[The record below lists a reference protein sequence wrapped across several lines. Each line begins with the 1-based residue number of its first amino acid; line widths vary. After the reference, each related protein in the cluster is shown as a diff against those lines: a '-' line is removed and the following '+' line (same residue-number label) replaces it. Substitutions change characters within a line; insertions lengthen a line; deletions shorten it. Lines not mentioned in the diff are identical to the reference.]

1 MIGKPHPFIALML
14 GLLASG
20 IQADPAPA
28 PSPPLQVAVPADVYH
43 DYQCWLRHR
52 QVLRITDYRGDCSR
66 RDVIE
71 VALLQQA
78 LALGRGAVGGTA
90 GQRGEV
96 RGNSHELEWVIVNSY
111 ERTLTEMDQGRLD
124 LAATSLWREDIA
136 LRDNLWASTA
146 LLGPGSNLAQLYG
159 RAETAKNTT
168 LTETGQLADFRLV
181 SSRQWRA
188 DWQLL
193 TNLPHG
199 ELLDAPRWMTMVRW
213 VESGRAD
220 LLLAPPLT
228 AGTPVLRVKGSTLHP
243 VPGGILCLPGSRH
256 FAVSRQHPEAD
267 AIQQAL
273 NKGINTLRQQGRLRR
288 AYEQAGALQA
298 PTHTLN
304 HCQ

>member
-1 MIGKPHPFIALML
+1 MSGKCHTFIALIL
-14 GLLASG
+14 GLLTTG
-20 IQADPAPA
+20 IQAAPA
-28 PSPPLQVAVPADVYH
+28 TNPSTPLQVAIPADVYH
-43 DYQCWLRHR
+43 DYQCWLNHR
-52 QVLRITDYRGDCSR
+52 QIQRITDYRGNCSR

-78 LALGRGAVGGTA
+78 LALGEETLGGIG
-90 GQRGEV
+90 GQAQ
-96 RGNSHELEWVIVNSY
+96 GNSHELEWVIVNSY
-111 ERTLTEMDQGRLD
+111 ERTLTEMEQGRLD

-168 LTETGQLADFRLV
+168 LTDIGQLADFRLV

-228 AGTPVLRVKGSTLHP
+228 AGTHVLRVTGSTLHP